1 MPRNRSWL
9 ILAVA
14 ALLPSLTLAAEPKPA
29 PFPSIPP
36 KSPAEALNT
45 FRLQEGFRMELL
57 AAEPLVTDP
66 VDMVYDENG
75 LAYVVEMSDY
85 PYTDAKAHEAW
96 KDNTTD
102 APIGRVRILE
112 DTDGD
117 WRFDRGT
124 IFAEKL
130 SWPTGIACWKGGVFV
145 LATPDI
151 WYFKDTDGDRKAD
164 IKRRVFTG
172 FRKFNVQAVMNNP
185 KWGLDHRLYIAGSS
199 NGGSIRPGDNADSKP
214 AILRR
219 NDFAIDPNTGDF
231 EILAGG
237 ARFGNTFDDWGK
249 RFICN
254 IRNPVQHAVLPNRY
268 LARNKHLPVRR
279 SIHDV
284 AESGDRVPVYPISP
298 PEPWRAFRASQWA
311 TLMDRQYPRSE
322 LAPQGYFTSSSGL
335 TVYRG
340 SAYPESFYGN
350 VFIGEVAN
358 NLTHRQILGQDGVT
372 FKAAPAHEKA
382 EFLASTDNWF
392 RPVNYLNA
400 PDGTLHLCDM
410 YRENIEH
417 PWSIPDDIRA
427 RLDLESG
434 RDRGR
439 IYRVTPPGDFKP
451 GKPPRLGRAST
462 AELVAL
468 LAHPNAWQR
477 ETAHRLIFERQAAD
491 AVKPMRDMLGKH
503 ANPLARLHAMYSLQ
517 GLDSLNEDDLLTGL
531 NDNSPRVREHAIR
544 LSESRLK
551 NSPKLLTKALKL
563 SIDNDIRVRFQLAF
577 SLGEAPSPEST
588 KALAVIA
595 AHNPGHP
602 WIETA
607 VLSSAH
613 HDPVGLFKQSFGFAS
628 RERAS
633 FIRSLARIIGARGE
647 AADINVVLNAAAYDA
662 RSSST
667 TMTHTLLGLHEG
679 TRQTRKTLASMITP
693 TSFFANL
700 QSGLLRQA
708 KEEATDKSI
717 PPEYRAD
724 SIRVLALTDLEE
736 SEPVYRALLA
746 PGQPSAIHD
755 TAIQTLAANTGS
767 SVAAILLAGWPSYL
781 PPTREAALTALM
793 ARSDRIPALLNA
805 IESGAI
811 PLPQISA
818 TRRTLLLRNRDQE
831 LRDRAAVIFADSRI
845 SPRRQVLEDYQN
857 ALKLT
862 GNRERGKKVYET
874 ACMACHQFTGQG
886 NSIGP
891 DLSTV
896 SNRTA
901 DELLVHIVDP
911 NREVSPNY
919 IQYNIDLKD
928 DESLS
933 GIIAEETANSI
944 VVKTADNQSRA
955 VLRSEIREIRASG
968 LSLMPEGLEAAID
981 KQSMADLFTYLLR
994 R

>member
-1 MPRNRSWL
+1 MPRIYPWL
-9 ILAVA
+9 VLSN
-14 ALLPSLTLAAEPKPA
+14 LLLAAGLLCAAQPESK

-36 KSPAEALNT
+36 RSPADAIKT
-45 FRLQEGFRMELL
+45 FRLQEGFRMDLL

-85 PYTDAKAHEAW
+85 PYTDAKTHQAW

-124 IFAEKL
+124 IFAEGL

-164 IKRRVFTG
+164 IKRKVFTG
-172 FRKFNVQAVMNNP
+172 FRKYNVQAVMNNP

-199 NGGSIRPGDNADSKP
+199 NGGSIRPGEADKAEP
-214 AILRR
+214 TILRR
-219 NDFAIDPNTGDF
+219 NDFAIDPDTGDF
-231 EILAGG
+231 ETLAGG
-237 ARFGNTFDDWGK
+237 ARFGNTFDDWGN

-268 LARNKHLPVRR
+268 LARNKHLPVR
-279 SIHDV
+279 SAIHDV

-298 PEPWRAFRASQWA
+298 PEPWRAFRARQWA

-340 SAYPESFYGN
+340 SAYPKSFYGN

-358 NLTHRQILGQDGVT
+358 NLTHRQILEPDGVT
-372 FKAAPAHEKA
+372 FKAAPAHEKV

-392 RPVNYLNA
+392 RPVNYINA
-400 PDGTLHLCDM
+400 PDGTLHILDM

-439 IYRVTPPGDFKP
+439 IYRLTPPGDFNP
-451 GKPPRLGRAST
+451 GKPPPLGKAST
-462 AELVAL
+462 TELVAL
-468 LAHPNAWQR
+468 LTHPNAWQR
-477 ETAHRLIFERQAAD
+477 ETAHRLIHERQRKD
-491 AVKPMRDMLGKH
+491 AVRPLRNLLQEH
-503 ANPLARLHAMYSLQ
+503 TNPLARLHALYSLQ
-517 GLDSLNEDDLLTGL
+517 GLDSLTEDDLFAGL
-531 NDNSPRVREHAIR
+531 DDPSPRVKEHVIR
-544 LSESRLK
+544 LAEPRLK
-551 NSPKLLTKALKL
+551 DSPKLLAKAVQLTE
-563 SIDNDIRVRFQLAF
+563 DNGFRVRFQLAF
-577 SLGEAPSPEST
+577 SLGEARSPEAT
-588 KALAVIA
+588 KALASIVA
-595 AHNPGHP
+595 FTPNDP

-613 HDPVGLFKQSFGFAS
+613 HEPVGLFKESFAFAG

-633 FIRSLARIIGARGE
+633 FLRNLARLIGAR
-647 AADINVVLNAAAYDA
+647 ADGKEIRDVFNTSQFDA
-662 RSSST
+662 RSTGT
-667 TMTHTLLGLHEG
+667 TTTHTLLGLHEG
-679 TRQTRKTLASMITP
+679 TKRTRKSLSELLAPLGSL
-693 TSFFANL
+693 ANH
-700 QSGLLRQA
+700 QTGILRQA
-708 KEEATDKSI
+708 KEEALDKSI

-724 SIRVLALTDLEE
+724 TIRLLALTGLAK
-736 SEPVYRALLA
+736 SEPIYRSLLG
-746 PGQPSAIHD
+746 PGRPSAIHD
-755 TAIQTLAANTGS
+755 AAIQTLATHTGDR
-767 SVAAILLAGWPSYL
+767 VASILLAGWQSYL
-781 PPTREAALTALM
+781 PPTREIALSALM
-793 ARSDRIPALLNA
+793 TRADRIPTLLDA

-811 PLPQISA
+811 PPPQISA
-818 TRRTLLLRNRDQE
+818 TRRALLLRNRDPK
-831 LRDRAAVIFADSRI
+831 LRERAADIFAESRI
-845 SPRRQVLEDYQN
+845 SPRKQVLDDYQS

-862 GNRERGKKVYET
+862 GDRQRGKTIYET
-874 ACMACHQFTGQG
+874 ACMACHRFAGQG
-886 NSIGP
+886 NAIGP

-919 IQYNIDLKD
+919 IQYNVDLKD

-944 VVKTADNQSRA
+944 VVKTAANQSHA

-981 KQSMADLFTYLLR
+981 KQSMADLFAYLLR
-994 R
+994 K

>member
-1 MPRNRSWL
+1 MPRNRPWL
-9 ILAVA
+9 TFAVA
-14 ALLPSLTLAAEPKPA
+14 AFAAKLAFAAEPK

-36 KSPAEALNT
+36 KSPAEALKT
-45 FRLQEGFRMELL
+45 FRLLEGFRMDLL
-57 AAEPLVTDP
+57 AAEPVVTDP

-117 WRFDRGT
+117 WKFDRGT
-124 IFAEKL
+124 IFAEGL

-151 WYFKDTDGDRKAD
+151 WYFKDTDGDRRAD
-164 IKRRVFTG
+164 IKRKVFTG
-172 FRKFNVQAVMNNP
+172 FRKYNVQAVMNNP
-185 KWGLDHRLYIAGSS
+185 KWGLDHRLHIAGSS
-199 NGGSIRPGDNADSKP
+199 NGGSIRPGGEADSKP

-219 NDFAIDPNTGDF
+219 NDFAIDPDTGDF

-237 ARFGNTFDDWGK
+237 ARFGNTFDDWGN

-268 LARNKHLPVRR
+268 LARNKHLPVRGA
-279 SIHDV
+279 IHDV

-298 PEPWRAFRASQWA
+298 PEPWRAFRARQWA

-335 TVYRG
+335 TIYRG
-340 SAYPESFYGN
+340 SAYPRSFHGN

-358 NLTHRQILGQDGVT
+358 NLTHRQILEPDGVT
-372 FKAAPAHEKA
+372 FKATPAHEKV

-400 PDGTLHLCDM
+400 PDGTLHICDM

-439 IYRVTPPGDFKP
+439 IYRLTPPGDFKP
-451 GKPPRLGRAST
+451 GKPPRLGKAST
-462 AELVAL
+462 KELIAL

-477 ETAHRLIFERQAAD
+477 ETAHRLIFERQPKD
-491 AVKPMRDMLGKH
+491 AVNPLRDMLQQH
-503 ANPLARLHAMYSLQ
+503 PSPLARLHALYSLQ
-517 GLDSLNEDDLLTGL
+517 GLGSLSDEDLLTGL
-531 NDNSPRVREHAIR
+531 RDKSPRVKEHAIR

-551 NSPKLLTKALKL
+551 DSSALLAAAVKL
-563 SIDNDIRVRFQLAF
+563 SVNDDIRVRFQLAF
-577 SLGEAPSPEST
+577 SLGEAPSPEAT

-595 AHNPGHP
+595 AHNPGDS

-613 HDPVGLFKQSFGFAS
+613 HDPVGLYKQSFGFAG
-628 RERAS
+628 RERAT
-633 FIRSLARIIGARGE
+633 FIRSLARIIGARGDGKE
-647 AADINVVLNAAAYDA
+647 IWDVFNAAQFDA
-662 RSSST
+662 RSTST
-667 TMTHTLLGLHEG
+667 TMNHTLLGLHEG
-679 TRQTRKTLASMITP
+679 AKRARKSLSELLAPLGSLANQQTGI
-693 TSFFANL
+693 
-700 QSGLLRQA
+700 LRQA
-708 KEEATDKSI
+708 KDEALDESI
-717 PPEYRAD
+717 PAEYRSD
-724 SIRVLALTDLEE
+724 SIRLLALTDLDQA
-736 SEPVYRALLA
+736 EPIYRALLG
-746 PGQPSAIHD
+746 PGRPSAIHD
-755 TAIQTLAANTGS
+755 TAIQTLATHTGER
-767 SVAAILLAGWPSYL
+767 VAAILLAGWQSYL
-781 PPTREAALTALM
+781 PPTRKAALGALM
-793 ARSDRIPALLNA
+793 ARSDRIPALLDA
-805 IESGAI
+805 IESGAV
-811 PLPQISA
+811 PLPQITA
-818 TRRTLLLRNRDQE
+818 TRRTLLLRNRDPK
-831 LRDRAAVIFADSRI
+831 LRDRAAAIFADSRI
-845 SPRRQVLEDYQN
+845 SPRKQVLADYQS
-857 ALKLT
+857 ALRMT
-862 GNRERGKKVYET
+862 GDRGRGKQVYES
-874 ACMACHQFTGQG
+874 ACMACHRFAGQG
-886 NSIGP
+886 NTIGP

-981 KQSMADLFTYLLR
+981 KQGMADLLAYLLR